1 MEGSPRYNCYCYG
14 RWSKYSCYETQLYLM
29 KYIFPVK
36 NSYLDFQRNLLQASV
51 KNFQIVHESD
61 TDYIIMQVSML
72 WMVMIVICFM
82 LMVLVMIMMTMIY
95 KWPNNAC
102 APVWAGGWGHLH
114 NGLQI
119 SNVRGTSF
127 RSRSLEVKI
136 AFIIV
141 ICFFTSHLT
150 RSKEL

>member
-1 MEGSPRYNCYCYG
+1 
-14 RWSKYSCYETQLYLM
+14 M
-29 KYIFPVK
+29 KCTFPVK

-72 WMVMIVICFM
+72 QMTMIVIKIQIFICFM

-141 ICFFTSHLT
+141 ICFFTSRLT